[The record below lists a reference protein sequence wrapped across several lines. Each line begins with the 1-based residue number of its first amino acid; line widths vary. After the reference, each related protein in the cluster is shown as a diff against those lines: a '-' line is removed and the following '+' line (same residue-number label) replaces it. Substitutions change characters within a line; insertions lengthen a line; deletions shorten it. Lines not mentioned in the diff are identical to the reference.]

1 MDIPVADFIVS
12 ELSVANQKGI
22 YGYTLLSDDW
32 QQVAAQWYQRH
43 YSWKV
48 NPEHIVFCPRVVQA
62 VSLFIQNF
70 TQPGDAIVSLTPA
83 YHPISHAV
91 EVNHRVLL
99 ESALLY
105 RDHHYEIDFADL
117 EDKFKMACCFILI
130 SPHNPTG
137 TIWSED
143 NLRKIAS
150 LAEKY
155 NVFII
160 SDDVHADFNF
170 TQKQH
175 QTISSISSYVAQN
188 SFICT
193 SPAKTFNMVGLEVAN
208 IVIANDKYR
217 EQFKLALIAA
227 GIHNPGYFSVPAFL
241 CAYRHGDSWLAALKD
256 YLVENRSWVQSF
268 CQAHFPDWFVAS
280 GGGTYMLWIDY
291 RAMNISE
298 EQLRH
303 WFVSLAGVEMSW
315 GSDFGDEGL
324 GFFRVNIAT
333 PRSNLTQ
340 AFERIYQSI
349 PFTTGVSLHE

>member
-1 MDIPVADFIVS
+1 MTGS
-12 ELSVANQKGI
+12 KWQHSGI
-22 YGYTLLSDDW
+22 NAITRGRSTLNTL
-32 QQVAAQWYQRH
+32 
-43 YSWKV
+43 
-48 NPEHIVFCPRVVQA
+48 FCPRVVQA

-155 NVFII
+155 NIFII

-170 TQKQH
+170 SPKQH

-193 SPAKTFNMVGLEVAN
+193 SPAKTFNMAGLEIAN

-227 GIHNPGYFSVPAFL
+227 GIHNPGLFPLFLHFSVLTPWRFL
-241 CAYRHGDSWLAALKD
+241 VSSIKRLFGRKQELGSIILPSSFSR
-256 YLVENRSWVQSF
+256 LVCRLWWRNLHVVDRLMGNEHQRS
-268 CQAHFPDWFVAS
+268 
-280 GGGTYMLWIDY
+280 
-291 RAMNISE
+291 

-303 WFVSLAGVEMSW
+303 WFVS
-315 GSDFGDEGL
+315 
-324 GFFRVNIAT
+324 
-333 PRSNLTQ
+333 PR
-340 AFERIYQSI
+340 RC
-349 PFTTGVSLHE
+349 